1 MFKYIRNFGFGQ
13 KTGIDL
19 QGEGS
24 GILFNLDKVG
34 PVEQA
39 TTSFGQGVSVT
50 PIQQVAA
57 VAAAVNGGTL
67 YQPYIAK
74 EFIDPKNNQV
84 VSKKTPVEKEKLFP
98 RKLQKSSVCIR
109 ECCSK
114 GIW

>member
-1 MFKYIRNFGFGQ
+1 MHRLGKDRLFKYIRNFGFGQ

-50 PIQQVAA
+50 PIQQVACSGGCKWWNIVSA
-57 VAAAVNGGTL
+57 V
-67 YQPYIAK
+67 Y
-74 EFIDPKNNQV
+74 
-84 VSKKTPVEKEKLFP
+84 S
-98 RKLQKSSVCIR
+98 
-109 ECCSK
+109 
-114 GIW
+114 

>member
-1 MFKYIRNFGFGQ
+1 MKR
-13 KTGIDL
+13 
-19 QGEGS
+19 S

-39 TTSFGQGVSVT
+39 TTAFGQGVAVT

-74 EFIDPKNNQV
+74 EWIDPKNNKL
-84 VSKKTPVEKEKLFP
+84 SAKRHRLRSEKLFP
-98 RKLQKSSVCIR
+98 RKLQRKFVMH
-109 ECCSK
+109 
-114 GIW
+114 